1 MRVTERSGVL
11 TMRFWI
17 EAFARAALLAG
28 IGVAV
33 ASPVWADAIG
43 EERSGYERLEDG
55 EERTLHLNELLR
67 RGRLAFEA
75 QWTPAEGGGRPLT
88 TGTGAPVAD
97 NGRPLEFPHNF
108 NRISA
113 RDANGCSGCHNAP
126 FGIPGGGGDFVTG
139 VFVAAQRF
147 DFASFDHD
155 DAVVTRGAVSED
167 GSFATLEKIGN
178 YRATVGM
185 FGSGLI
191 EMLARQ
197 MTADLRAIRDGL
209 APGGSVA
216 LMSKGIDF
224 GELQRLGDGSWDTT
238 AVEGLPPQS
247 LVSGGPGEP
256 PSLVIHPFHQSGSVV
271 SIRQFTNNAFNHH
284 HGMQP
289 AERFGAGV
297 DADGDGVV
305 NELTVADITAVTLYQ
320 ATLPVPQQ
328 VLPKD
333 PKVRRAVEEGEG
345 LFNAIGCG
353 GCHVPALPL
362 VDEGWIY
369 TEPNPFNPP
378 GNLQPGDGPGLSVD
392 LSQSGLPGERPK
404 PQDGVL
410 WVRAFTDLKLHD
422 ITTGPGDPNEEAI
435 NINHPAG
442 SPEFLGGNR
451 EFLTKKLWG
460 AANERPYFHH
470 GKFTTLR
477 DATLAHDGEA
487 LDTRLA
493 FEALAGADQDKVIE
507 FLKSLRVVPP
517 RGM

>member
-1 MRVTERSGVL
+1 MKCWVEG
-11 TMRFWI
+11 FG
-17 EAFARAALLAG
+17 RAALLAG
-28 IGVAV
+28 ICVAL
-33 ASPVWADAIG
+33 ASPAWADAIG

-55 EERTLHLNELLR
+55 EERALHLNELLR
-67 RGRLAFEA
+67 RGKLAFEA
-75 QWTPAEGGGRPLT
+75 QWTPGEGGGRPLT
-88 TGTGAPVAD
+88 TGTGAPIAD
-97 NGRPLEFPHNF
+97 DGRPLEFPHNF
-108 NRISA
+108 NRVSA
-113 RDANGCSGCHNAP
+113 RDANGCAGCHNAP

-147 DFASFDHD
+147 DFASFDHG

-167 GSFATLEKIGN
+167 GTFATLENVGN

-197 MTADLRAIRDGL
+197 MTADLRSIRDGL
-209 APGGSVA
+209 APGGSA
-216 LMSKGIDF
+216 PLTSKGIDF
-224 GELQRLGDGSWDTT
+224 GELRRLGDGSWDTA

-247 LVSGGPGEP
+247 LASSGPGEP

-284 HGMQP
+284 HGMQS

-297 DADGDGVV
+297 DADGDGIV

-320 ATLPVPQQ
+320 AILPVPQQ
-328 VLPKD
+328 VLPTA
-333 PKVRRAVEEGEG
+333 PKVRQAIEEGEV
-345 LFNAIGCG
+345 LFNDIGCG

-369 TEPNPFNPP
+369 TEPNPYNPA
-378 GNLQPGDGPGLSVD
+378 GNLQPGEGREVAVD
-392 LSQSGLPGERPK
+392 LSHSGLPGERPK
-404 PQDGVL
+404 PQNGVL

-477 DATLAHDGEA
+477 EATLAHDGEA
-487 LDTRLA
+487 RDARLA
-493 FEALAGADQDKVIE
+493 FEALDGSDQDRVIE
-507 FLKSLRVVPP
+507 FLKSLQVVPP
-517 RGM
+517 QGL